1 MWKGW
6 LMKRLAIGADHR
18 GFTFKEFLVQ
28 QQTIAERMV
37 QWVDVGAD
45 QAVQTDYPHY
55 AFKVVKKILAGE
67 ADAGILLCGTG
78 VGMSMAANRFKRI
91 YAALV
96 WNTELAKR
104 AREEDDANVLV
115 LPADYLNQQEVLDI
129 VGVWLT
135 TDFLGEHYQNRLRE
149 LDMF

>member
-18 GFTFKEFLVQ
+18 GFAFKEFLVQ
-28 QQTIAERMV
+28 QHTIAERVV
-37 QWVDVGAD
+37 QWIDVGTD
-45 QAVQTDYPHY
+45 QAIQTDYPHY
-55 AFKVVKKILAGE
+55 AVKVTKKILAGE
-67 ADAGILLCGTG
+67 ADGGILLCGTG
-78 VGMSMAANRFKRI
+78 IGMSMAANRFKRI

-96 WNTELAKR
+96 WNATLAKR
-104 AREEDDANVLV
+104 AREEDAANVLV
-115 LPADYLNQQEVLDI
+115 MPADYLDQQEMLAI